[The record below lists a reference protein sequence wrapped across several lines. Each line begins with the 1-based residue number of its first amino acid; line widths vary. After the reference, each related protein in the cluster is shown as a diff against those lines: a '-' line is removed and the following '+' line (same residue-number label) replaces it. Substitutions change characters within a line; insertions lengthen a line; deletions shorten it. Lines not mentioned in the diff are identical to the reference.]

1 MQTHANY
8 RVLTICV
15 PLGTCIYHSL
25 YTCICII
32 MIQTLNIIDRHVRLL
47 LLLCRK
53 LWFLIIPIS
62 PSSVANTGPI
72 LDSFTQVN
80 TTCSIIKIIL
90 LYCIWIVYIC
100 WTEFWNH
107 AWSSRGIKIL
117 FKSCGKLKK
126 KLNHRRRGLNP
137 RPPDNFMCKSLALYR
152 LSYPGIEPL
161 TTGVGRIRRQMS
173 IVRPASAG
181 MDVTHLVCL
190 CQLPFFLIVYT
201 WFHVL
206 MEISLCNMYIAH
218 YIISST
224 ISITIQ
230 NNNKEEQQQEYY

>member
-137 RPPDNFMCKSLALYR
+137 RPPDTIIVS
-152 LSYPGIEPL
+152 
-161 TTGVGRIRRQMS
+161 TT
-173 IVRPASAG
+173 VRVWRSTDWATPASNLSPLG
-181 MDVTHLVCL
+181 WEGSDDRCL
-190 CQLPFFLIVYT
+190 SFVPRVRGWMLPILCVYVNCLFF
-201 WFHVL
+201 
-206 MEISLCNMYIAH
+206 
-218 YIISST
+218 
-224 ISITIQ
+224 
-230 NNNKEEQQQEYY
+230 